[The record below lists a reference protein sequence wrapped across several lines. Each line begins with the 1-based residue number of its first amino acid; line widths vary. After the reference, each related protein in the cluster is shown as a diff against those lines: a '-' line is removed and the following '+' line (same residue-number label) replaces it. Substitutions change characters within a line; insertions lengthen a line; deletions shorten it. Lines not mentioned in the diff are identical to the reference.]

1 MSQFNEKVRGVSK
14 INNLYLRGRP
24 KQTIK
29 INDQQQPD
37 KDNVSYWY
45 IRSELI
51 YPANYHILDQYLNS
65 SLERTLENV
74 VDNK

>member
-37 KDNVSYWY
+37 KDNVSY
-45 IRSELI
+45 
-51 YPANYHILDQYLNS
+51 
-65 SLERTLENV
+65 
-74 VDNK
+74 